1 MGAAVDVREGLMHRR
16 RYDVPM
22 NQEVRFAEVLL
33 VEDDPDDIEFT
44 RLAFRDSRILN
55 ELHVVQDGE
64 DALRFL
70 RNEPPHETAPRPDLI
85 ILDLGLPRMDGK
97 EVLMEVKKDPDLR
110 RIPVVVLTSSRA
122 QEDVV
127 RSYELGVNSYIQK
140 PVTLEGIVNVIKDI
154 EHYWLGV
161 VVLPNRADTQ

>member
-1 MGAAVDVREGLMHRR
+1 MKAPDGMVGLMPPR
-16 RYDVPM
+16 RYDRPM
-22 NQEVRFAEVLL
+22 SQEVRFAEVLL

-64 DALRFL
+64 EAMRFL
-70 RNEPPHETAPRPDLI
+70 RREAPHGDAPRPDLI

-97 EVLMEVKKDPDLR
+97 EVLMEVKKDPELR
-110 RIPVVVLTSSRA
+110 LIPVVILTSSRA

-127 RSYELGVNSYIQK
+127 RSYDLGVNSYIQK

-154 EHYWLGV
+154 EHYWLAV

>member
-1 MGAAVDVREGLMHRR
+1 MKAQDGIVGLMPPR
-16 RYDVPM
+16 RYDGPM
-22 NQEVRFAEVLL
+22 SQEIRFAEVLL

-64 DALRFL
+64 DAMRFL
-70 RNEPPHETAPRPDLI
+70 RREAPHGDAPRPDLI

-97 EVLMEVKKDPDLR
+97 EVLMEVKKDPELR
-110 RIPVVVLTSSRA
+110 LIPVVILTSSRA

-127 RSYELGVNSYIQK
+127 RSYDLGVNSYIQK

-154 EHYWLGV
+154 EHYWLAV